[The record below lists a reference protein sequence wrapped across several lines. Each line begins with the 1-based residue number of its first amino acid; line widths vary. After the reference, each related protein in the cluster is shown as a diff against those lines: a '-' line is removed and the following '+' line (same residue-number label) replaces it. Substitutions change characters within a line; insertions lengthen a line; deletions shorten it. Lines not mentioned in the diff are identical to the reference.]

1 MPLPPA
7 PIAPDDETHWA
18 AVRARYAVSPDFI
31 NLENGF
37 FGVQATPV
45 HEAFQRYQAELNRE
59 NSYFLRVRFPERL
72 ANVMRLLAEFT
83 GAAPDE
89 LHITRNLMESLN
101 ILIQGYPFAAGDAV
115 LMADHDY
122 DSVIDTLEM
131 VAARKQLE
139 LIRVRL
145 PLDPD
150 SDEQIVDIYE
160 QAITPRTQ
168 VLLVTHLWHRTG
180 QIMPVQKIA
189 AMARR
194 HGIDVMVDAA
204 HSFAH
209 LDYRLAELGADFV
222 GVNLHKWLGAPLG
235 VGLLY
240 IRRERIVDIAPLFG
254 DVRPDAGD
262 IRKLGHVG
270 TVPPAPILAVE
281 DALAFHH
288 AIGARNKEAR
298 LRYLTQYWLDRV
310 RGLPGVRILTPRASE
325 RSCAIAA
332 FAIDGIPAAQV
343 VAHLMAR
350 HRIFTVV
357 RDIADSGQAV
367 RVTPHL
373 YIGTGELDALV
384 AAIAE
389 LAASNRR
396 AA

>member
-7 PIAPDDETHWA
+7 SIAPDDEPHWA
-18 AVRARYAVSPDFI
+18 AVRAQYAVSPDFI

-45 HEAFQRYQAELNRE
+45 FEAFQRHQAQLNRE
-59 NSYFLRVRFPERL
+59 NSWSLRERFPARL
-72 ANVMRLLAEFT
+72 AHVMRLLAEFT

-89 LHITRNLMESLN
+89 LLITRNLMESLN
-101 ILIQGYPFAAGDAV
+101 ILIQGYPFGASDAV
-115 LMADHDY
+115 LLAEHDY

-131 VAARKQLE
+131 VAARRQLA
-139 LIRVRL
+139 LTRITL

-150 SDEQIVDIYE
+150 SDEQIVAIYE
-160 QAITPRTQ
+160 QAITPRTR
-168 VLLVTHLWHRTG
+168 VLLVTHMVHRTG
-180 QIMPVQKIA
+180 QVMPVQKIA

-194 HGIDVMVDAA
+194 HGVDVMVDAA

-209 LDYRLAELGADFV
+209 LDYRLSELGADFV

-240 IRRERIVDIAPLFG
+240 IRRERIADIAPLFG
-254 DVRPDAGD
+254 DVHHAATD
-262 IRKLGHVG
+262 IGKLGHVG

-288 AIGARNKEAR
+288 AIGSANKEAR
-298 LRYLTQYWLDRV
+298 LRYLAQYWLARV
-310 RGLPGVRILTPRASE
+310 RDLRGVRILTPRAPE

-343 VAHLMAR
+343 VEQLMAH

-357 RDIADSGQAV
+357 RETGGGQGV

-373 YIGTGELDALV
+373 YTAIGDLDALV
-384 AAIAE
+384 AAIGEMA
-389 LAASNRR
+389 LPGRR